1 MTSQIVVVMT
11 EVVVVAVVKL
21 AMVLRDDV
29 VKTLVVVPRV
39 VMVTLGGSGGED
51 CGGVDCDFDCA
62 TSSNVALLHWWCR
75 QWSGVRE
82 NQTPTAVPP
91 FPPPPVFSTRD
102 PPPSPR
108 ALPCAPTVPIS
119 TASSRSPRFPPP
131 PPPVPSRVPTWVLFL
146 FSRSEYDPT
155 APISTASSRPPLPP
169 VSCPAPLTV
178 CPPVCPPVFCS
189 CPAGL
194 SMSPRRQSA
203 QRAVDEPWRQST
215 YTSGHVTDSST
226 TLLIHVSQKVWEN
239 VLFELGSERV
249 ERLGERAFWTWEW
262 KG

>member
-39 VMVTLGGSGGED
+39 VMVTLGGSGGDD
-51 CGGVDCDFDCA
+51 CGGVDCDCDCA
-62 TSSNVALLHWWCR
+62 TSSNVALLHWWWR
-75 QWSGVRE
+75 QWSGGRE

-91 FPPPPVFSTRD
+91 FRPLPPCSPVCPHGANQHSEQPSPPPFPA
-102 PPPSPR
+102 PPPSPC
-108 ALPCAPTVPIS
+108 ALPCAYLGLVLVQQVRVWPHGANQHSEQPS
-119 TASSRSPRFPPP
+119 PPP
-131 PPPVPSRVPTWVLFL
+131 P
-146 FSRSEYDPT
+146 
-155 APISTASSRPPLPP
+155 PP

-178 CPPVCPPVFCS
+178 CPPVCLPGSCS
-189 CPAGL
+189 CSAGL
-194 SMSPRRQSA
+194 SMTPRRQSA

-226 TLLIHVSQKVWEN
+226 TLLIHFSQNVWEN